1 MKLKELTETYE
12 NVTVW
17 AFPCNQFGG
26 QEPKSSNEIR
36 EHVAQEFSVDFPIF
50 DKIKVNGPDAH
61 PLYKYLK
68 SAVKHESFWA
78 NFFSNSIKW
87 NFTKFL
93 CVNGVPLKRFEPLE
107 SFRSIEKLIEKYQ

>member
-1 MKLKELTETYE
+1 MTETFD

-26 QEPKSSNEIR
+26 QEPKNSQEIR
-36 EHVAQEFSVDFPIF
+36 DYVEQEFSVNFPIF
-50 DKIKVNGPDAH
+50 DKILVNGPNAH
-61 PLYKYLK
+61 PLYRFLK
-68 SAVKHESFWA
+68 STVKYDSLWA

-93 CVNGVPLKRFEPLE
+93 CVNGIPLKRFEPLD
-107 SFRSIEKLIEKYQ
+107 SFSQIEDLIRRLN